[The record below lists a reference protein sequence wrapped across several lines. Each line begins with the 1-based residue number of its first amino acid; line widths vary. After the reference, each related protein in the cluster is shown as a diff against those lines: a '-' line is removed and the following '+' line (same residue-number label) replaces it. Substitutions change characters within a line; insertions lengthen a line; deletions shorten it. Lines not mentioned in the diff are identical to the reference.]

1 MTRTWQSEE
10 YDFVLEF
17 DDFID
22 LSIVVSSIANNNVR
36 NRWII
41 CDFNDFSMLIWHFT
55 TSAHDFQDN
64 TC

>member
-17 DDFID
+17 DDFVD
-22 LSIVVSSIANNNVR
+22 LSIIVSSIANNNVR

-41 CDFNDFSMLIWHFT
+41 CDFDELWGEIIN
-55 TSAHDFQDN
+55 
-64 TC
+64 